1 MTDTNGETPK
11 NHPTFLELTDSD
23 SSDSVEAPSSQPAG
37 RLSKSERYEISRVE
51 KSIKRRVRRD
61 GTGKPAYDVSVWVNS
76 RALSKTFTTLRDAR
90 RWRDEMLGQRATGS
104 ARIPADRRITVTEFV
119 TSHWYPWLEEQQS
132 FGNLQLSTVSWNKSG
147 SRRLISEIGH
157 VKMSNV
163 GKRELRGML
172 AHRVDAGDSESV
184 IRQLRASTRSVLA
197 LAVEHDV
204 LTEDPSGFMVGR
216 NAPRSLKRSDDSV
229 KAWSEIEAQTFLRH
243 VEGDP
248 FEVLWILLLGSGL
261 RRGEALGLR
270 WDDIDFQDRTVSV
283 SRSLGV
289 LDGTLMMSYPKTKA
303 STRTIS
309 VGSSVIDALR
319 DYRRKQA
326 EARLAAVSRPSS
338 EGHIFVTES
347 GGMVR
352 PEFVTRRLKY
362 LVSEAGLPWIRLH
375 GLRHTMASLAL
386 QNGVDIATVSER
398 LGHADTNI
406 TARIYLHGSKESD
419 RAAASTLDAIF
430 ARHSRAMT

>member
-1 MTDTNGETPK
+1 MDTKDQAPQ
-11 NHPTFLELTDSD
+11 HRPTFLELTDSD
-23 SSDSVEAPSSQPAG
+23 SGDSAEAPPSQPAG
-37 RLSKSERYEISRVE
+37 RLSKGERYEITRVE
-51 KSIKRRVRRD
+51 KGIKRRVRRD
-61 GTGKPAYDVSVWVNS
+61 GTGKPAYEASVWVNS
-76 RALSKTFTTLRDAR
+76 RALSKTFTILRDAR

-104 ARIPADRRITVTEFV
+104 ARIPTDRRITVAKFV
-119 TSHWYPWLEEQQS
+119 ATDWYQWLDEQHT

-147 SRRLISEIGH
+147 SRRLVFEIGH
-157 VKMSNV
+157 VKMANV
-163 GKRELRGML
+163 GKRELRRML
-172 AHRVDAGDSESV
+172 ANCVDAGDSESV

-197 LAVEHDV
+197 LAVEHDI
-204 LTEDPSGFMVGR
+204 LTDDPSGFMVGR

-248 FEVLWILLLGSGL
+248 FEALWVLLLGSGL

-270 WDDIDFQDRTVSV
+270 WDDIDFKDRTVSV

-303 STRTIS
+303 STRTVS
-309 VGSSVIDALR
+309 VGPSVIDALQAHR
-319 DYRRKQA
+319 GKQTKV
-326 EARLAAVSRPSS
+326 RLAAEDWPDN
-338 EGHIFVTES
+338 EGHMFLTES
-347 GGMVR
+347 GGIVR
-352 PEFVTRRLKY
+352 PEFVTRRLKH
-362 LVSEAGLPWIRLH
+362 LVNDAGVPWIRLH

-419 RAAASTLDAIF
+419 RAAASALDAIF
-430 ARHSRAMT
+430 APHSRAMT